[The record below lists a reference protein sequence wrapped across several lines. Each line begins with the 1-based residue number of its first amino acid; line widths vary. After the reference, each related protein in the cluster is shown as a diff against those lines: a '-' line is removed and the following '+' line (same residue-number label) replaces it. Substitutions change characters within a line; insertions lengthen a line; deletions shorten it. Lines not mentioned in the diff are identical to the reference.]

1 MTMKTSESIAKL
13 APALVKAQAAMTA
26 AAKSATNPHF
36 KSKYSDLATIIEA
49 AKPHLNA
56 NGIAFLQAAAN
67 DSTGVA
73 VTTRLQHDSG
83 EWIEETIYLPVPQQ
97 TPQAYGS
104 AITYAK
110 RYQLQS
116 MTGLPSEDDDGQKAS
131 EPVPIRPNTA
141 TQVARDEFDKMSPE
155 SQAVVREWALE
166 VIAFV
171 EDGKAAEALAF
182 TADKCESAD
191 DKLALWS
198 QLPSNVR
205 TALKK
210 ADNERK
216 AA

>member
-1 MTMKTSESIAKL
+1 M
-13 APALVKAQAAMTA
+13 
-26 AAKSATNPHF
+26 
-36 KSKYSDLATIIEA
+36 
-49 AKPHLNA
+49 
-56 NGIAFLQAAAN
+56 
-67 DSTGVA
+67 

-83 EWIEETIYLPVPQQ
+83 EWIEQTIYLPVPQQ

-141 TQVARDEFDKMSPE
+141 TQVARDEFNVLPPE
-155 SQAVVREWALE
+155 AQAVVREWALE

-171 EDGKAAEALAF
+171 EDGKAVEALAF
-182 TADKCESAD
+182 TADKCTSAD